1 MAGMVALLAACA
13 SRPTPTPETVRE
25 VHQVLAWGDVQ
36 QSRSAPAD
44 TLFANTG
51 RKLYV
56 IGDVD
61 GNFRPRSNPYDLY
74 NFGGPQP
81 GDPLANELQGVWA
94 QPVKAL
100 DGYSFVVET
109 GGERWPLLDA
119 ERFTQAFAYAQ
130 FDYRRG
136 GLEATRRDFASQDL
150 PALFTT
156 LTLRNAGTELVDV
169 QLSFVATFDLKDAWF
184 TSFAENRN
192 QDEKVT
198 VEDGRLVAR
207 ANVAPEAWAVAVGG
221 DPAPDEARVV
231 KASKEQRAGE
241 LNYSARLEPGAEQS
255 WTFAVVVETEAGATA
270 ALRNLDEWLP
280 QRETLLAEKQTLY
293 DDWLT
298 SGPRFHSPDP
308 DFDAA
313 FDLARANLQLL
324 EAESPALG
332 RYFYAG
338 LENFPFWFSNDG
350 AYSVPGLMA
359 AGLATTTRNDILVG
373 AQFQQEG
380 RVPHQ
385 ISPSGK
391 IVGPGNAEETPL
403 WVIGVWDAY
412 RWTGDRDFLAA
423 AYPAAVKGLFD
434 YTLGKTDPDG
444 DGYPAGPGMV
454 ERDDMGAEKLD
465 SAAYLWAGLNAL
477 ARLADAVED
486 PATAARAR
494 READDIASRF
504 QSDWWDA
511 ANGTYAMSLEES
523 DNAQRPVPHWAVV
536 TPLEVGLAS
545 PAYAETTLF
554 TLRKNYLNEWG
565 LKHTT
570 GNDERVWT
578 LPTAALSRAAYR
590 YGDAEFGFEVL
601 AHLTQTLDHGSIGM
615 FHELIP
621 DGMCFVQLWSGATF
635 VRGAVEDL
643 MGIDVRADQHAVTLA
658 PRLPAAWESAELEN
672 LTFGEH
678 TLTVRAA
685 RDGIVVTHVRGPM
698 PLQITY
704 RTPSGQEITSTL
716 EPGRTFETTTK

>member
-1 MAGMVALLAACA
+1 MATPLAACE
-13 SRPTPTPETVRE
+13 SRPTPTPATVRE
-25 VHQVLAWGDVQ
+25 VQQVLAWGDVQ

-74 NFGGPQP
+74 TFGGPQP

-100 DGYSFVVET
+100 DGYTFVVET

-156 LTLRNAGTELVDV
+156 LTLCNTGTELVDV

-221 DPAPDEARVV
+221 DPAPDEARVA
-231 KASKEQRAGE
+231 KASKDQRAGE
-241 LNYSARLEPGAEQS
+241 LNYAARLEPGAEQS

-280 QRETLLAEKQTLY
+280 QRETLLAEKQALY

-324 EAESPALG
+324 EAESPAPG

-338 LENFPFWFSNDG
+338 LPTFPFWFSHDG
-350 AYSVPGLMA
+350 AYSSGL
-359 AGLATTTRNDILVG
+359 LATGLITTTENHLRLG
-373 AQFQQEG
+373 AEFG
-380 RVPHQ
+380 RGGRIPHQ
-385 ISPSGK
+385 ISPSGR
-391 IVGPGNAEETPL
+391 IVGEGNAAETPL
-403 WVIGVWDAY
+403 WVMALWDSY
-412 RWTGDRDFLAA
+412 RWTGDRDFLAEV
-423 AYPAAVKGLFD
+423 YPRVVEGMFD
-434 YTLGKTDPDG
+434 RTLGTLDFDK

-465 SAAYLWAGLNAL
+465 SAAYTWAALRAL
-477 ARLADAVED
+477 AQMAEVMDD
-486 PATAARAR
+486 PETAARAR
-494 READDIASRF
+494 AQADSIAARF
-504 QSDWWDA
+504 DADWWNA
-511 ANGTYAMSLEES
+511 AGGTYAMSLEEV
-523 DNAQRPVPHWAVV
+523 DNAQRPAPHWAVI
-536 TPLEVGLAS
+536 TPLEVGLAN
-545 PAYAETTLF
+545 PDHAATTL
-554 TLRKNYLNEWG
+554 TTIRAQYLNEWG
-565 LKHTT
+565 LKHTV
-570 GNDERVWT
+570 GDDERVWT

-590 YGDAEFGFEVL
+590 YGDAEFGFEML

-621 DGMCFVQLWSGATF
+621 EGMCFVQLWSGATF

-658 PRLPAAWESAELEN
+658 PRLPAAWEFAELEN

-685 RDGIVVTHVRGPM
+685 RDGIVVTHVRGPV
-698 PLQITY
+698 PLQITL
-704 RTPSGQEITSTL
+704 RTPSGQKITSAL
-716 EPGRTFETTTK
+716 EPGKTFETTTK